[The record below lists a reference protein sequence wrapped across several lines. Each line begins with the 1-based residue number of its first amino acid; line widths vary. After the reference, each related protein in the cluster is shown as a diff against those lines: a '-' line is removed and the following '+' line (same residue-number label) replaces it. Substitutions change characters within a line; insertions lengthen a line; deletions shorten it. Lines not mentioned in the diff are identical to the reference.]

1 MERKI
6 KNGWCGPP
14 YINPFH
20 PFTVMLVEHVYLEFH
35 LNAVSQ
41 IAACLA
47 YTVVCY
53 YLDYRHVS

>member
-6 KNGWCGPP
+6 KNGWYGPP

-20 PFTVMLVEHVYLEFH
+20 PFMVMLVEHVCSEFH

-41 IAACLA
+41 IAACLTYA
-47 YTVVCY
+47 VIGY
-53 YLDYRHVS
+53 YLYYRHVS